1 MRLLTEKQ
9 QESCE
14 NAKICSI
21 CKEKFENKYLK
32 DKKVCKVRHH
42 CHYIGECK
50 GAEHS
55 ICILKYSVSK
65 TVPIVFHNGSNYDYQ
80 FIIKS

>member
-32 DKKVCKVRHH
+32 DKNFVKLDIIVIIQGNV
-42 CHYIGECK
+42 EVLST
-50 GAEHS
+50 A
-55 ICILKYSVSK
+55 SV
-65 TVPIVFHNGSNYDYQ
+65 F
-80 FIIKS
+80 